1 MAEWV
6 VPIVTSV
13 IAAVAVFAAAYY
25 TESFPR
31 RVRGE
36 TELRVAERQFDAY
49 ASLWALTKPASPM
62 SGAELDDLARRTLFD
77 AMTDWYYHPDGRG
90 MLLSEDARNIYLKAK
105 RNLTCTDTDLEPSEL
120 GDALKRKETTRSE
133 LSKQQL
139 SLLRTAI
146 RADLRIFTKPYG
158 PAPESDAS
166 DEARA
171 RRARARSFLVDCPV
185 KLTKRPW
192 RDAFP
197 PGT

>member
-1 MAEWV
+1 MADWV
-6 VPIVTSV
+6 VPLLTTAIGAGGAFLV
-13 IAAVAVFAAAYY
+13 AYY

-36 TELRVAERQFDAY
+36 TELRVAEKRFDAY
-49 ASLWALTKPASPM
+49 ATLWALTKPASPM
-62 SGAELDDLARRTLFD
+62 IPDPLDDEALKKLYNE
-77 AMTDWYYHPDGRG
+77 MTDWYYHPDGRG

-105 RNLTCTDTDLEPSEL
+105 ENLTCTDKRLRPPEL
-120 GDALKRKETTRSE
+120 GTAVAAGEVTRSD

-158 PAPESDAS
+158 PAPEKDDDA
-166 DEARA
+166 EAVAKRA
-171 RRARARSFLVDCPV
+171 RGRAFLADCSV
-185 KLTKRPW
+185 NLGRRPW

-197 PGT
+197 SRR

>member
-1 MAEWV
+1 MADWV
-6 VPIVTSV
+6 VPLLTTGIG
-13 IAAVAVFAAAYY
+13 AGGAFAVAYY

-36 TELRVAERQFDAY
+36 TQLRVAEKRFGAY

-62 SGAELDDLARRTLFD
+62 LANPLDDEARKKLYD
-77 AMTDWYYHPDGRG
+77 EMTDWYYDADGRG

-105 RNLTCTDTDLEPSEL
+105 DNLTCTDKRLEPPEL
-120 GDALKRKETTRSE
+120 GTAVTARKVTRSD

-158 PAPESDAS
+158 PAREKGDDA
-166 DEARA
+166 EAVA
-171 RRARARSFLVDCPV
+171 RRARGRAFLAACSVN
-185 KLTKRPW
+185 LRKRPW

-197 PGT
+197 PQG